1 MLTIRFPVAASLVL
15 FALGTTAASA
25 QEQPVISINA
35 AGPALTQSDKSYAA
49 DQYFLSGNLGEE
61 RGGGNGY
68 QEYFEN
74 TVYFNSRWGREVT
87 FAAPLPPAK
96 YMIEMSFAEGWH
108 GRPGGRTFDVVIE
121 DQVVAKDLDPLAEVG
136 GDLQQPL
143 VTRIAGADPSMSGVE
158 DMLEIKFVA
167 TRDNAIINAIRIFC
181 LEPAEVCSDL
191 LANGYEPSV
200 MVAEGAPITQPPI
213 LAVNAGG
220 MPMAFDG
227 VSYEGDA
234 YFDAASQIGPR
245 NPGDH
250 GQNGPQPVFDDT
262 PMDRVRYGNRKPL
275 VFSAPVAPGLV
286 TVELEFAE
294 LWHRGTGARLMDI
307 EIEGQMVSSDFD
319 ILARTNGDINRGAR
333 LRFTGIDTA
342 ASGAADRLDIRF
354 LNKRDNPF
362 VSAIRVY
369 CEGDEATCGERVA
382 AARAAQEQA
391 LAAAAEVEMRR
402 AVAEARKWFGIWG
415 ANIEMRSGGIVSR
428 TTGYRRNE
436 IVIAEDGIVADLL
449 LKDGYRCQVAFG
461 SAAELADAE
470 HIADTCGSGAHIL
483 SEFSLEAERDGSVRL
498 HMKLDGTPYW
508 IRFQREISGAVA
520 AVTRP
525 SDFPF
530 ETAGF
535 TLEETVGATMAKIAE
550 AIEPADPAEPWT
562 TRRLDDGGWL
572 HQYRGKDAGG
582 LRDHPEEWFMIF
594 AMDPAPEAKP
604 VVLIRRWA
612 PKPEERPLYDTLITA
627 IEGKYGPPSRPIRVG
642 VAFDSPGVDVGRI
655 WAFAPS
661 GEKIEKCD
669 GKVTQRFD
677 VPTMRGLLDGF
688 LDRTPDLASQMGC
701 GTELLI
707 MHNLQNGSKPIEEV
721 QFALVDH
728 GVVGT
733 EDWLAASSGVAE
745 RIETLL
751 GEAEKVEEQQQE
763 RESVAPKL

>member
-1 MLTIRFPVAASLVL
+1 MLIIRFPVAASLVL

-49 DQYFLSGNLGEE
+49 DQYFLSGNIGEE
-61 RGGGNGY
+61 GGGGNGY

-143 VTRIAGADPSMSGVE
+143 VTRIAGADPSMSGAE

-181 LEPAEVCSDL
+181 MEPAEVCTNL
-191 LANGYEPSV
+191 LANGYEPELVLTEDLEPMGS
-200 MVAEGAPITQPPI
+200 PPL
-213 LAVNAGG
+213 LAINAGG
-220 MPMAFDG
+220 AAISHGGIDYDAD
-227 VSYEGDA
+227 SYFSGGATQDEKG
-234 YFDAASQIGPR
+234 GP
-245 NPGDH
+245 
-250 GQNGPQPVFDDT
+250 NGPQPELDGT
-262 PMDRVRYGNRKPL
+262 PFKSLHLGREFT
-275 VFSAPVAPGLV
+275 FSAPVTSSPL
-286 TVELEFAE
+286 TVEMDFVESWFPDAG
-294 LWHRGTGARLMDI
+294 RRVIDI
-307 EIEGQMVSSDFD
+307 EIEGQPVLSQFD
-319 ILARTNGDINRGAR
+319 IVDAANGDSKRVIRR
-333 LRFTGIDTA
+333 RFTGIDPA
-342 ASGAADRLDIRF
+342 AFGAADRLDIRF
-354 LNKRDNPF
+354 TAVVDNAL
-362 VSAIRVY
+362 VNTIRVY
-369 CEGDEATCGERVA
+369 CEASAEVCAEQARQA
-382 AARAAQEQA
+382 EEKRAARAQAELMAAQ
-391 LAAAAEVEMRR
+391 
-402 AVAEARKWFGIWG
+402 RKWFGIWG
-415 ANIEMRSGGIVSR
+415 ANIEVRSGGIVST

-461 SAAELADAE
+461 PAAELADAE

-483 SEFSLEAERDGSVRL
+483 SEFSLEAERDGSVRI

-525 SDFPF
+525 AGFPF

-535 TLEETVGATMAKIAE
+535 TLEETVDATMAKIAE
-550 AIEPADPAEPWT
+550 SIEPADPAEPWT
-562 TRRLDDGGWL
+562 TRRLDGGGWL

-582 LRDHPEEWFMIF
+582 LPDQPEEWFMIF

-612 PKPEERPLYDTLITA
+612 PKPEERPLYDSLITA
-627 IEGKYGPPSRPIRVG
+627 IEGKYGPPSHPIFVG
-642 VAFDSPGVDVGRI
+642 ADFASRGFDVGRI

-688 LDRTPDLASQMGC
+688 LDRTPDLASKMGC

-733 EDWLAASSGVAE
+733 EDWLAASNGVAE

-751 GEAEKVEEQQQE
+751 GEAEKVEKQQQE